1 MGKKHLFD
9 SPCNPTVKA
18 EEDIEKAAENIN
30 NSEMSNTPGKPT
42 AIVKPHS
49 DSMEKTDE
57 KPKKA
62 KKPLPPKP
70 WLKKK
75 KNPSSPA
82 KPASSGSYNL
92 DFLDKLDDPNFDP
105 FTTKTKV
112 TNDQE
117 DQPLASKPSGYNLDF
132 LDQMDDPNFNPFETK
147 TKVVNE
153 SPEKNSEKIQEK
165 IPEQIQEKNFEDFSE
180 KIQENISEKIE
191 ENLEILH
198 LEPQEKFQHFEE
210 PMVPE
215 TKPAFDFEP
224 NFEIPKFTENS
235 EEKFDEAEN
244 FDFDHFNTKSS
255 KAATPIDLPLLEILE
270 KPKKK
275 KDSTPEFE
283 KAEIE
288 IENQE
293 FQKPQR
299 VLSDKVKEELA
310 RNELIFQA
318 QLLEKDKELHAKEK
332 QVQMVDHEVHKL
344 KMELKSL
351 TEGNVEMMKV
361 VQEYEKTISEII
373 SDRERERVCQEIE
386 KEKLIRERDQALE
399 DLRASER
406 GYYDV
411 HRKYERTKE
420 VIAGCLKNE
429 KILKAR
435 ESEVTQKYNH
445 SLEQFKKLEEHASGK
460 LQQANEEVAGLQ
472 RARENERAQ
481 LQAMLRKAEMKVN
494 NLERVVE

>member
-1 MGKKHLFD
+1 
-9 SPCNPTVKA
+9 
-18 EEDIEKAAENIN
+18 
-30 NSEMSNTPGKPT
+30 
-42 AIVKPHS
+42 
-49 DSMEKTDE
+49 ME
-57 KPKKA
+57 PK
-62 KKPLPPKP
+62 
-70 WLKKK
+70 
-75 KNPSSPA
+75 
-82 KPASSGSYNL
+82 
-92 DFLDKLDDPNFDP
+92 
-105 FTTKTKV
+105 
-112 TNDQE
+112 
-117 DQPLASKPSGYNLDF
+117 
-132 LDQMDDPNFNPFETK
+132 
-147 TKVVNE
+147 
-153 SPEKNSEKIQEK
+153 
-165 IPEQIQEKNFEDFSE
+165 
-180 KIQENISEKIE
+180 
-191 ENLEILH
+191 
-198 LEPQEKFQHFEE
+198 EKFQHFEE

-351 TEGNVEMMKV
+351 TEGNVEMM
-361 VQEYEKTISEII
+361 
-373 SDRERERVCQEIE
+373 
-386 KEKLIRERDQALE
+386 
-399 DLRASER
+399 
-406 GYYDV
+406 
-411 HRKYERTKE
+411 
-420 VIAGCLKNE
+420 
-429 KILKAR
+429 
-435 ESEVTQKYNH
+435 
-445 SLEQFKKLEEHASGK
+445 
-460 LQQANEEVAGLQ
+460 
-472 RARENERAQ
+472 
-481 LQAMLRKAEMKVN
+481 
-494 NLERVVE
+494 

>member
-1 MGKKHLFD
+1 MG
-9 SPCNPTVKA
+9 
-18 EEDIEKAAENIN
+18 
-30 NSEMSNTPGKPT
+30 
-42 AIVKPHS
+42 
-49 DSMEKTDE
+49 
-57 KPKKA
+57 
-62 KKPLPPKP
+62 
-70 WLKKK
+70 
-75 KNPSSPA
+75 
-82 KPASSGSYNL
+82 
-92 DFLDKLDDPNFDP
+92 
-105 FTTKTKV
+105 
-112 TNDQE
+112 
-117 DQPLASKPSGYNLDF
+117 
-132 LDQMDDPNFNPFETK
+132 DQMDDPNFNPFETK

-344 KMELKSL
+344 KLELKSL

-494 NLERVVE
+494 NLERVVEQKSQENQELTAICDELISKVGC

>member
-1 MGKKHLFD
+1 MG
-9 SPCNPTVKA
+9 
-18 EEDIEKAAENIN
+18 DIEKAAENIN

-49 DSMEKTDE
+49 DSMEKTDD

-153 SPEKNSEKIQEK
+153 SPEKNLEKIQEK
-165 IPEQIQEKNFEDFSE
+165 IP
-180 KIQENISEKIE
+180 EKIE

-198 LEPQEKFQHFEE
+198 LEPKEKFQHFEE

-224 NFEIPKFTENS
+224 NFEIPKFTENI
-235 EEKFDEAEN
+235 EKFDEAEN

-275 KDSTPEFE
+275 KDSKPEFE

-299 VLSDKVKEELA
+299 ILSDKVKEELA

-429 KILKAR
+429 EILKAR

-494 NLERVVE
+494 NLERVVEQKSQENQELTAICDELISKVGC

>member
-1 MGKKHLFD
+1 
-9 SPCNPTVKA
+9 
-18 EEDIEKAAENIN
+18 
-30 NSEMSNTPGKPT
+30 MSNTPGKPT

-117 DQPLASKPSGYNLDF
+117 GQPLVSKPSGYNLDF

-153 SPEKNSEKIQEK
+153 SPEKKLEKIQEK
-165 IPEQIQEKNFEDFSE
+165 IPEKIQEKNFEDFSE
-180 KIQENISEKIE
+180 KIPEKISEKIQENIPEKIE

-198 LEPQEKFQHFEE
+198 LEPKEKFQHFEEPMVPETKPAFDFEE

-224 NFEIPKFTENS
+224 NFEIPKFSENI
-235 EEKFDEAEN
+235 EKFDEAEN

-351 TEGNVEMMKV
+351 TEGNVEMM
-361 VQEYEKTISEII
+361 
-373 SDRERERVCQEIE
+373 
-386 KEKLIRERDQALE
+386 
-399 DLRASER
+399 
-406 GYYDV
+406 
-411 HRKYERTKE
+411 
-420 VIAGCLKNE
+420 
-429 KILKAR
+429 
-435 ESEVTQKYNH
+435 
-445 SLEQFKKLEEHASGK
+445 
-460 LQQANEEVAGLQ
+460 
-472 RARENERAQ
+472 
-481 LQAMLRKAEMKVN
+481 
-494 NLERVVE
+494 